1 MAWLNEVT
9 RKRNKR
15 IKLSEYE
22 NKHTYSEIYSNVMN
36 EDEHPA
42 CMLFSLLVRT
52 VYAKRAAES
61 EHVDAVHVSAVRE
74 LLS

>member
-1 MAWLNEVT
+1 MACSNEVT
-9 RKRNKR
+9 RKRTKR
-15 IKLSEYE
+15 IKLSAYE
-22 NKHTYSEIYSNVMN
+22 NKLTYSEIYLNAMN
-36 EDEHPA
+36 EDEHTA